1 MKHLQIYLLNLFI
14 YVLVYY
20 YYFLAIP
27 VACGISQARDQT
39 LVTAATQA
47 TEMTTL
53 DP

>member
-14 YVLVYY
+14 YVLY

-27 VACGISQARDQT
+27 VGCGISQVRDQT
-39 LVTAATQA
+39 FVTAATQA